1 MGENPKFCRFYVSS
15 ASINL
20 LSSWARTS
28 KLIVISRFHAI
39 RSPRSNGYT
48 HIGPRLAQLGPTN
61 TLKQMSETLQPSLLP
76 EKVRKETFE
85 DFFGNDLMY
94 DIRT

>member
-1 MGENPKFCRFYVSS
+1 MRRLTSQAVGLGLP
-15 ASINL
+15 NL
-20 LSSWARTS
+20 LQLVDFMPSDPQVKW
-28 KLIVISRFHAI
+28 L
-39 RSPRSNGYT
+39 YT
-48 HIGPRLAQLGPTN
+48 YSTLTQLGPTN